1 MNLQELQELSDKD
14 REQFKKVCNELLGHT
29 FVV

>member
-14 REQFKKVCNELLGHT
+14 REQLKKVCNELLGHT